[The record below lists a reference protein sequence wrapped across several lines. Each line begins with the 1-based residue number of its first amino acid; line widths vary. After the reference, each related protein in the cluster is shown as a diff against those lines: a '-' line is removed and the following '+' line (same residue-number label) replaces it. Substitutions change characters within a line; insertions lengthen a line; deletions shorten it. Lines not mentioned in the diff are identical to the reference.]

1 MFRPLAL
8 LCCLLAVPV
17 RGQAVFATGLDEP
30 HGIVQL
36 ADGRVLVA
44 EFGVADRVSA
54 FGADGTR
61 LGTFAEGLDDPTGI
75 AQLADGRVL
84 VTEFND
90 GRVQAFTSDGAPLG
104 PFVAEFNPGS
114 NGLPG
119 APLAIAQASNGDV
132 LITDNHAGEVLAYPA
147 GGGSARV
154 FASSLTDPPGNARG
168 VVRLSTG
175 SVLVT
180 FTGPLE
186 AFQVF
191 GPAGGSGSVFAETAE
206 GEAGQMVQLP
216 DGRIFVLDWF
226 FGTVRAYSAQG
237 AYLGAVATVPD
248 VLGGIAVLADG
259 RVLVTGI
266 GGTIYEVGVSTAAET
281 APETAP
287 VARVQPNPSPGPATV
302 VLAPRTSGPATVE
315 VFDRLGRRV
324 AQLYDGPLAAGEVRT
339 LTLNTAGL
347 AAGVYG
353 IRVRTAD
360 GVEGHP
366 LTLAR

>member
-1 MFRPLAL
+1 MSRLL
-8 LCCLLAVPV
+8 VSLCCLLAVSA
-17 RGQAVFATGLDEP
+17 RGQDVFATALDEP

-36 ADGRVLVA
+36 ADGRILVA

-54 FGADGTR
+54 FGVDGTR

-90 GRVQAFTSDGAPLG
+90 GRVQAFSPDGTPLG
-104 PFVAEFNPGS
+104 AFVAEFNPGE

-132 LITDNHAGEVLAYPA
+132 LITDNYSGEVLAYPA
-147 GGGSARV
+147 AGGTARV

-168 VVRLSTG
+168 IVRLSTG

-191 GPAGGSGSVFAETAE
+191 GPTGGSGSVFAETAE

-237 AYLGAVATVPD
+237 AYLGAVATVAD
-248 VLGGIAVLADG
+248 VLGGITILADG
-259 RVLVTGI
+259 RILVTGI
-266 GGTIYEVGVSTAAET
+266 GGTIYEVGVSTAWEAGPGAE
-281 APETAP
+281 P
-287 VARVQPNPSPGPATV
+287 VARVWPNPASGAASV
-302 VLAPRTSGPATVE
+302 EVAPRTAGRVTVE

-324 AQLYDGPLAAGEVRT
+324 AVLLDGPVAAGAVRT
-339 LTLNTAGL
+339 VALDGAGL
-347 AAGVYG
+347 PAGVYG
-353 IRVRTAD
+353 VRVHSAD
-360 GVEGHP
+360 GTESHL
-366 LTLAR
+366 LTLPQ